1 MSIHNATFQDRNKE
15 AIKNSKFVK
24 RGWKDKATTHD
35 IYIDTQ
41 SLRRHQKEK
50 FKAQQIAPI
59 YAAKLRG
66 GTGGSSS
73 KIIQLA
79 IRNAY
84 RHMINL
90 KGGTENPAE
99 GNCAWESAIIN
110 INERPEI
117 EPKVDLD
124 PGDAKIVY
132 LNEMQE
138 YTEKDRP
145 ELIPNHLKSQ
155 AKDAWN
161 RLREDKVWNI
171 DFFGDLVMPA
181 IARGTKK
188 KYLYSPQVRIY
199 HFLLML

>member
-1 MSIHNATFQDRNKE
+1 MFIHTATSQDKNGE
-15 AIKNSKFVK
+15 AIKKSKFIK
-24 RGWKDKATTHD
+24 RGKEDKATIHD

-41 SLRRHQKEK
+41 IPQRHQKEK
-50 FKAQQIAPI
+50 FKASLIAPI
-59 YAAKLRG
+59 YESRLRG
-66 GTGGSSS
+66 GAGGST
-73 KIIQLA
+73 IFQLA
-79 IRNAY
+79 IRNAF

-90 KGGTENPAE
+90 KEGTKNSAK
-99 GNCAWESAIIN
+99 GNCAWESAILN

-117 EPKVDLD
+117 EPKVNLD

-138 YTEKDRP
+138 YTERDRP
-145 ELIPNHLKSQ
+145 ELIPDHLKIM

-188 KYLYSPQVRIY
+188 KY
-199 HFLLML
+199 